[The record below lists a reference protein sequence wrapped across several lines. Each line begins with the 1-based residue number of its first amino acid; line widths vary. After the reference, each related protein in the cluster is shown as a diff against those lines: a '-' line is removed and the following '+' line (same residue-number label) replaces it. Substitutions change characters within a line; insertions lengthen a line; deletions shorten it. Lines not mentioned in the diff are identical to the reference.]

1 MRMITCA
8 DCPAWQNVSENHGKC
23 RADYPR
29 AELVP
34 VQGVGGQ
41 GLSVVTFWPET
52 KATDY
57 CGNAYLWVGRLTVPD
72 QADEQ
77 LGLRL
82 S

>member
-57 CGNAYLWVGRLTVPD
+57 CGRVSMPK
-72 QADEQ
+72 QADDGQ
-77 LGLRL
+77 SSFGFP
-82 S
+82 